1 MTPPP
6 LWPRREPAAGP
17 EATFDGQ
24 DPPNALPVQ
33 AGGSSVAAGGDIGAA
48 ITGDGN
54 TVTNLYV
61 ISAELSGKDGG
72 PRAVTTKPI
81 SKCRPLDLEVHHAVH
96 EADELSELPTYVER
110 LHDEQ
115 LRKVVGAAASG
126 RSQMCVLVGASST
139 GKTRACWEAIQV
151 LAADGW
157 ELWHPF
163 DPTRGE
169 AALAG
174 LAAVGPKTVVW
185 LNETQLYLADE
196 HAGERIAAALR
207 SLLGDTDRAPVL
219 VLGTLWPEHWDRLTS
234 PTGPRLDHPHAQARQ
249 LLAGR
254 HLRVPEAFTAQDIIV
269 AGEAAVTDQ
278 RLALALQGSAD
289 GRIAQFLAGAPA
301 IMERYSHLQPGA
313 RAVLHAAMDARRLG
327 CGTALPVRFLE
338 DAAPGYLSPSSLD
351 ALDDDW
357 FEEALAYAGHR
368 VTGDEALLRRVRQ
381 HPGSADSMGTCYRLT
396 DYMEQHGRRERRHLC
411 PPQSFW
417 DAALRH
423 LSYRADVS
431 ALASAATG
439 RWRLRY
445 GRLLSDKAVQ
455 LPWYGLFVEFPRHE
469 PSDGWR
475 YATDDGELD
484 DHLTCRAL
492 ADMASMAVGESD
504 YEQAADLAMQAGQCC
519 QPDTL
524 AEVALLLE
532 ERGMSVEA
540 SDLAHEAAA
549 YGSPECLGSLAMTR
563 QGKGLFEQAEH
574 YAHEAARYGLTDFL
588 ADLALDHEEA
598 GRREMAEALWED
610 AARHGHSEALAS
622 IARFQHENGD
632 FVGAAQTAL
641 EAVDRGDAAYPNHR
655 IQPLWKTLWPF
666 GVEPDGSP
674 SLDPSATEYTR
685 DPNNWW

>member
-1 MTPPP
+1 M
-6 LWPRREPAAGP
+6 
-17 EATFDGQ
+17 
-24 DPPNALPVQ
+24 Q
-33 AGGSSVAAGGDIGAA
+33 ASDNSAAAGGDIETAV
-48 ITGDGN
+48 TGDGN
-54 TVTNLYV
+54 IVTKIYV
-61 ISAELSGKDGG
+61 VSPELSEKDGG

-81 SKCRPLDLEVHHAVH
+81 SECRPLDLEVHHAIH
-96 EADELSELPTYVER
+96 GADELGDLPTYVER
-110 LHDEQ
+110 PHDEQ
-115 LRKVVGAAASG
+115 LRKVVSAAASG
-126 RSQMCVLVGASST
+126 QSQMRFLVGASST

-174 LAAVGPKTVVW
+174 LAAVGPRTVVW
-185 LNETQLYLADE
+185 LNETQLYLAEE

-207 SLLGDTDRAPVL
+207 SLLADTDRAPIL

-234 PTGPRLDHPHAQARQ
+234 PTGPRLDHPRDQARQ

-254 HLRVPEAFTAQDIIV
+254 HLRVPEAFTAQDII
-269 AGEAAVTDQ
+269 AASEAAVTDQ
-278 RLALALQGSAD
+278 RLALALQGAAD
-289 GRIAQFLAGAPA
+289 GRITQFLAGAPA
-301 IMERYSHLQPGA
+301 LMERYAHMQPGA

-327 CGTALPVRFLE
+327 CGTAHPAGFLE
-338 DAAPGYLSPSSLD
+338 DAALGYLPPSSLD

-368 VTGDEALLRRVRQ
+368 VTGDEALLRRVRR
-381 HPGSADSMGTCYRLT
+381 HPGSADNMGMRYRLT

-455 LPWYGLFVEFPRHE
+455 LPWHDLPAEFPRHE
-469 PSDGWR
+469 PNDGWR
-475 YATDDGELD
+475 YVTDDGEPD

-492 ADMASMAVGESD
+492 ADMAFIAVGESD
-504 YEQAADLAMQAGQCC
+504 YEQAADLAMQAAQCC
-519 QPDTL
+519 QPATL

-532 ERGMSVEA
+532 ERGMPVEA

-549 YGSPECLGSLAMTR
+549 FGSPECLGHLGMMR

-610 AARHGHSEALAS
+610 AVRHGHPEALAS
-622 IARFQHENGD
+622 IARFQQEDGD
-632 FVGAAQTAL
+632 LAGAAQTAL

-655 IQPLWKTLWPF
+655 IKPLWEKLWPH

-674 SLDPSATEYTR
+674 SPGSSATGYTR